1 MNLPSLA
8 NLDPDRC
15 QPFSGKVL
23 LSMGGKSMISQLLP
37 GVTLPHW
44 RPWREVAILAL
55 IVMDLSWIVPWFRS
69 FTPATHANSSARAFL
84 ILGSILLSAHLLARW
99 MNYAY
104 LRMDYRRVAL
114 VMVFIF
120 SFIFG
125 LRILLYGHESMP
137 LWELINRPLRAFT
150 DWSGLIPTEFLI
162 LLFVFLVCRRGISL
176 AQASIG
182 PLLVKRS
189 FQLGILMFVAFVF
202 LNTLATGETPGF
214 LLYLFTFAGL
224 IAMAASRIHVLSRLR
239 GGGQSPFDRRWFLGI
254 FLSTLLVVA
263 LAAWIA
269 GFASFRL
276 VFLERIF
283 GLIFQVFAFLMTI
296 LITPLIY
303 LLFLLVS
310 RIQIP
315 SDAVLGLLSALEQLR
330 TTLMQLA
337 ERFAFRLNFLGW
349 LSNLKPILWWS
360 VAIVLALLVV
370 ASLTRWW
377 IKEQAK
383 NPDERQSL
391 LDGGDLLRLL
401 GRSLRNGLLQIGQG
415 LAELVRL
422 RYGQRLL
429 AAARIRRIYAELM
442 DLSEALNAPRAE
454 AQTPLEFL
462 PTLMG
467 LFPESEIELNTI
479 TQAYLRVRY
488 GELPETRA
496 EVMEVETAWNRI
508 SALGKERLGN

>member
-1 MNLPSLA
+1 
-8 NLDPDRC
+8 
-15 QPFSGKVL
+15 
-23 LSMGGKSMISQLLP
+23 MISQLLP

-44 RPWREVAILAL
+44 RPWREVTILAL
-55 IVMDLSWIVPWFRS
+55 IVMELCWIVPWFRS
-69 FTPATHANSSARAFL
+69 FTPVTHAVSSARAFL
-84 ILGSILLSAHLLARW
+84 ILGSMLLSVHLLARW
-99 MNYAY
+99 TNYAY
-104 LRMDYRRVAL
+104 LRMDYRRAAL
-114 VMVFIF
+114 VVMFFV
-120 SFIFG
+120 SFIVG
-125 LRILLYGHESMP
+125 LRTLLYGHESVS
-137 LWELINRPLRAFT
+137 LGELINRPLRAFT
-150 DWSGLIPTEFLI
+150 DWSGVIPTEFLI

-182 PLLVKRS
+182 PLLVKRN
-189 FQLGILMFVAFVF
+189 FQLGIIMFVAFVF

-224 IAMAASRIHVLSRLR
+224 IAMAASRIHVLSKLR

-254 FLSTLLVVA
+254 FLSTLVVVA

-283 GLIFQVFAFLMTI
+283 GLLFQVFAFLITI
-296 LITPLIY
+296 LITPIIY

-310 RIQIP
+310 RFQFP
-315 SDAVLGLLSALEQLR
+315 SDVALRLLSALEQLR
-330 TTLMQLA
+330 TTLMQIA
-337 ERFAFRLNFLGW
+337 ERLAFRLNFLGW
-349 LSNLKPILWWS
+349 LAHLKPLLLWS
-360 VAIVLALLVV
+360 VAIVLVLLVM

-383 NPDERQSL
+383 DADERQSL
-391 LDGGDLLRLL
+391 LDGGNLLRLL

-415 LAELVRL
+415 LAELTRL

-462 PTLMG
+462 PILIG
-467 LFPESEIELNTI
+467 LFPGLEMELNTI

-488 GELPETRA
+488 GELPETRE
-496 EVMEVETAWNRI
+496 EVVEVETAWNHV
-508 SALGKERLGN
+508 SALGKERLSSKQEKIGAA

>member
-1 MNLPSLA
+1 
-8 NLDPDRC
+8 
-15 QPFSGKVL
+15 
-23 LSMGGKSMISQLLP
+23 MGGKSMISQLLP

-55 IVMDLSWIVPWFRS
+55 IIMDLCWIVPWFRS

-84 ILGSILLSAHLLARW
+84 ILGSMLLTVHLLARW

-114 VMVFIF
+114 VIMFIF
-120 SFIFG
+120 SFIVG
-125 LRILLYGHESMP
+125 LRILLYGPESVS
-137 LWELINRPLRAFT
+137 LGELIDRPLRAFT
-150 DWSGLIPTEFLI
+150 DWSGIIPAEFLV
-162 LLFVFLVCRRGISL
+162 LLFVFLVYRRAISL

-182 PLLVKRS
+182 PLLVKRN

-202 LNTLATGETPGF
+202 LNTIATGETPGF

-224 IAMAASRIHVLSRLR
+224 IAMAASRIYVLSKLR

-254 FLSTLLVVA
+254 FLSTLAVVA

-269 GFASFRL
+269 GFASLRL

-283 GLIFQVFAFLMTI
+283 GLVFQVFAFLITI
-296 LITPLIY
+296 LITPIIY

-310 RIQIP
+310 RFEFP
-315 SDAVLGLLSALEQLR
+315 SDAALRLLSALEQLR
-330 TTLMQLA
+330 TTLRQLA
-337 ERFAFRLNFLGW
+337 ESFAFRLNFLGW
-349 LSNLKPILWWS
+349 LARLKPLLLWS
-360 VAIVLALLVV
+360 VAIALVLLVV
-370 ASLTRWW
+370 GSITRWW
-377 IKEQAK
+377 IREQAK
-383 NPDERQSL
+383 DPDERQSL
-391 LDGGDLLRLL
+391 LGGVTLLRLL
-401 GRSLRNGLLQIGQG
+401 GHSLRNGLLQIGQG
-415 LAELVRL
+415 LAELARL

-496 EVMEVETAWNRI
+496 EVMEVETAWDWI
-508 SALGKERLGN
+508 STLGKERLGNKQE